1 MLARA
6 PLLVVFLLL
15 CINAAVEQVS
25 ADLRVGFYQST
36 CPQAETI
43 VRQLVQKRF
52 NTDKSV
58 TAALL
63 RMHFHDCFIK
73 GCDASI
79 LIDSTAQKQSE
90 KAAGPNQTVR
100 DFDLIDQIKTALE
113 AACPSRVSCADV
125 IALATRDAVAL
136 SGGPTY
142 PLPTGRL
149 DGLTS
154 NVNDVNLPGPTMPV
168 SSAFAQ
174 FFRPKGFTLN
184 EMVTLL
190 GAHTVG
196 VAHCAFFQGTGKP
209 DPTMDP
215 ALAGTLRRT
224 CSASNNP
231 TAFLDQN
238 TSFVV
243 DTSFYRELTVKR
255 GVMQIDQ
262 ELATDPSTSAMVA
275 GFARSESSF
284 RQSFA
289 AAMVKMGSLVGKGGE
304 VRKSCRVFNPKS
316 PVSGGA
322 RPPPVATAPRRPPVV
337 QPAPGRPRPP
347 VVRPRTP
354 VPSTRRP
361 VVSPHPPA
369 VKPRPPV
376 LRPRSPAVSRAP
388 PPKSGGKKNV
398 PKTNAKNVSK
408 TKGIQKKK
416 PGKGN

>member
-1 MLARA
+1 
-6 PLLVVFLLL
+6 
-15 CINAAVEQVS
+15 
-25 ADLRVGFYQST
+25 
-36 CPQAETI
+36 
-43 VRQLVQKRF
+43 
-52 NTDKSV
+52 
-58 TAALL
+58 
-63 RMHFHDCFIK
+63 

-196 VAHCAFFQGTGKP
+196 VAHCAFFQDRASNFQGT
-209 DPTMDP
+209 DP

-289 AAMVKMGSLVGKGGE
+289 AAMVKMGSLVGQGGE

-322 RPPPVATAPRRPPVV
+322 RPPVATTPRRPPVV
-337 QPAPGRPRPP
+337 QPAPRP

-361 VVSPHPPA
+361 VVSPRPST

-376 LRPRSPAVSRAP
+376 SRPRSPVVSRAP

-398 PKTNAKNVSK
+398 PKTNVKNASKAKGN
-408 TKGIQKKK
+408 QRKK

>member
-6 PLLVVFLLL
+6 PVPLLVVFFVF
-15 CINAAVEQVS
+15 INAAVFIPQPVS
-25 ADLRVGFYQST
+25 ADLKLGFYQST

-79 LIDSTAQKQSE
+79 LIDSTSQKQSE
-90 KAAGPNQTVR
+90 KAAGPNFTVR
-100 DFDLIDQIKTALE
+100 EFDLIDQIKTALE

-136 SGGPTY
+136 AGGPNY

-149 DGLTS
+149 DSLTS
-154 NVNDVNLPGPTMPV
+154 DVNDVNLPGPTMPV
-168 SSAFAQ
+168 SLAFIQ
-174 FFRPKGFTLN
+174 FFEPKGFTLS

-196 VAHCAFFQGTGKP
+196 VAHCAFFQDRISNFQGSGKP
-209 DPTMDP
+209 DPAMDP
-215 ALAGTLRRT
+215 ALAGTLRKT

-238 TSFVV
+238 TSFAV
-243 DTSFYRELTVKR
+243 DASFYRELTVKR

-262 ELATDPSTSAMVA
+262 ELATDPSTSKMVSSL
-275 GFARSESSF
+275 ARNESGF

-289 AAMVKMGSLVGKGGE
+289 AAMVKMGSLVGKGGQ

-316 PVSGGA
+316 PVGGGA
-322 RPPPVATAPRRPPVV
+322 RPPVASPRRPPVPNPHR
-337 QPAPGRPRPP
+337 PAVSPRPP
-347 VVRPRTP
+347 VSKPR
-354 VPSTRRP
+354 SP
-361 VVSPHPPA
+361 VVS
-369 VKPRPPV
+369 RG
-376 LRPRSPAVSRAP
+376 AP

-398 PKTNAKNVSK
+398 PKKTHKKSTSPRRKGSKKPAKGHHSH
-408 TKGIQKKK
+408 QKKK
-416 PGKGN
+416 HRKGH